1 MSRDITERRQTEEQ
15 LRQAKEAAE
24 AANVALKAAD
34 RLKDEFLA
42 MLAHELRNPLAP
54 IATGAKVLERVEEPE
69 QQRKVAAMIGRQAWH
84 LARLVDDLLEV
95 SRVTQGKVTLDF
107 APVDVVDAVQRAI
120 EQVRP
125 LIDEKRHVLRLSV
138 SAPGTLVVRADGARL
153 TQVICNLLNNAA
165 KYTDAGGHI
174 ELSARDEGVEA
185 VVSVHDNG
193 CGLAPQLLPHVFD
206 LFVQGEQHLARAQG
220 GLGLGL
226 TLVKKLVALHG
237 GSVTAES
244 AGEGRGSTFTV
255 RLPRLA
261 QAPPAPETPTPA
273 GVRAP
278 RRILVVD
285 DNADAAHSMGMLLE
299 LSGHTV
305 AYALDGLQALR
316 TAAQLR
322 PDVILLDLGL
332 PGMDGYAVA
341 ARLRSDPAMAH
352 AALIALTGY
361 GQQEDKARTLAAG
374 FDHHLV
380 KPIDQA
386 QLDAVLA
393 HLPMEAA

>member
-1 MSRDITERRQTEEQ
+1 
-15 LRQAKEAAE
+15 
-24 AANVALKAAD
+24 
-34 RLKDEFLA
+34 
-42 MLAHELRNPLAP
+42 
-54 IATGAKVLERVEEPE
+54 
-69 QQRKVAAMIGRQAWH
+69 
-84 LARLVDDLLEV
+84 
-95 SRVTQGKVTLDF
+95 
-107 APVDVVDAVQRAI
+107 
-120 EQVRP
+120 
-125 LIDEKRHVLRLSV
+125 
-138 SAPGTLVVRADGARL
+138 
-153 TQVICNLLNNAA
+153 
-165 KYTDAGGHI
+165 
-174 ELSARDEGVEA
+174 
-185 VVSVHDNG
+185 
-193 CGLAPQLLPHVFD
+193 
-206 LFVQGEQHLARAQG
+206 
-220 GLGLGL
+220 
-226 TLVKKLVALHG
+226 
-237 GSVTAES
+237 
-244 AGEGRGSTFTV
+244 GRGSTFTV

-393 HLPMEAA
+393 HLPMEAASPVEMTSGNARAGVTGTRCSVSNRNASPAQPWWRSCAAALLGESLRRTLAGGRAPRRVRVIRSRRY